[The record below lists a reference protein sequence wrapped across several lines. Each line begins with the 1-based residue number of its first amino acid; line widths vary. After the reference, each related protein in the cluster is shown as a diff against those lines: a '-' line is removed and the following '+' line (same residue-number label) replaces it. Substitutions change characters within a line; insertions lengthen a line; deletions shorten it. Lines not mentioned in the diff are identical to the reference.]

1 MADMSF
7 EEFKQEIADNIKDH
21 LPEQYQDSNVQLNTV
36 QKNNEALDAITITSP
51 DSNVSPTI
59 YLNSFYEDYQNG
71 QDMDTIMDRIADVRV
86 EHEVS
91 KDFDVSKIT
100 DFDQVKDHIAA
111 RVVGMEDNSDLL
123 DQRPHVE
130 MDDLA
135 VTFCVML
142 GEDSNGSMSVPITNQ
157 LMENWG
163 VTVDD
168 LQTLA
173 KENQAELTPSTFKS
187 MSEVM
192 MDMMVP
198 QFMDDMG
205 VDRETAEQMLSDMM
219 PPEEKMFVLSNE
231 QKLNGAAALLDD
243 NMMDQIA
250 EKVGGD
256 FYILPS
262 SIHEVLIVPADAGMD
277 LKELEA
283 MVQEVNETQVAPQDR
298 LSDHV
303 YQYDNDTHEVF
314 RADRAEE
321 HMQAK
326 EAAKDAVEMP
336 KDAVAEQPKDKAEKA
351 APEKGEK
358 KSEKG
363 DKEKA
368 SLKDRLEDKKK
379 ESKEMEKKSP
389 EKAAEKTKSKKK
401 DQSL

>member
-1 MADMSF
+1 MADMTF
-7 EEFKQEIADNIKDH
+7 EEFMQEIADNIKDH
-21 LPEQYQDSNVQLNTV
+21 LPDQYQDSTIQLNTV

-71 QDMDTIMDRIADVRV
+71 QDMDTILDHIADIRV

-91 KDFDVSKIT
+91 QDFDVSKIT

-111 RVVGMEDNSDLL
+111 RVVGIEDNSDLL
-123 DQRPHVE
+123 DQRPHAV

-135 VTFCVML
+135 VTYCVML
-142 GEDSNGSMSVPITNQ
+142 GEDANGSMSVPITNQ
-157 LMENWG
+157 LMETWG
-163 VTVDD
+163 VTQEELHD
-168 LQTLA
+168 LA
-173 KENQAELTPSTFKS
+173 KANQDELTPSTFKS
-187 MSEVM
+187 MNEVM
-192 MDMMVP
+192 AEMMIP
-198 QFMDDMG
+198 QMMSDMG
-205 VDRETAEQMLSDMM
+205 VDRETAQEMIESMM
-219 PPEEKMFVLSNE
+219 PPEDKMYVLSNE

-243 NMMDQIA
+243 KMMDQIA

-262 SIHEVLIVPADAGMD
+262 SVHEVLIVPADAGMD
-277 LKELEA
+277 LKDLEA

-326 EAAKDAVEMP
+326 ENAQEMP
-336 KDAVAEQPKDKAEKA
+336 KDAVADQAKDKAEKGDRKT
-351 APEKGEK
+351 EK
-358 KSEKG
+358 S
-363 DKEKA
+363 DKEERA
-368 SLKDRLEDKKK
+368 SLKGRLEDKKK
-379 ESKEMEKKSP
+379 ESKEMEKKAP
-389 EKAAEKTKSKKK
+389 EKALDKSKKK

>member
-1 MADMSF
+1 MADMTF
-7 EEFKQEIADNIKDH
+7 EEFKQEIADSIKDH
-21 LPEQYQDSNVQLNTV
+21 LPDQYQDSTIQLNTV

-71 QDMDTIMDRIADVRV
+71 QDMDTILDHIADIRV

-91 KDFDVSKIT
+91 QDFDVSKIT

-111 RVVGMEDNSDLL
+111 RVVGIEDNSDLL
-123 DQRPHVE
+123 DQRPHAV

-135 VTFCVML
+135 VTYCVML
-142 GEDSNGSMSVPITNQ
+142 GEDANGSMSVPITNQ
-157 LMENWG
+157 LMETWG
-163 VTVDD
+163 VTQEELHD
-168 LQTLA
+168 LA
-173 KENQAELTPSTFKS
+173 KANQDELTPSTFKS
-187 MSEVM
+187 MNEVM
-192 MDMMVP
+192 AEMMIP
-198 QFMDDMG
+198 QMMSDMG
-205 VDRETAEQMLSDMM
+205 VDRETAQEMIESMM
-219 PPEEKMFVLSNE
+219 PPEDKMYVLSNE

-243 NMMDQIA
+243 KMMDQIA

-262 SIHEVLIVPADAGMD
+262 SVHEVLIVTADAGMD
-277 LKELEA
+277 LKDLEA

-326 EAAKDAVEMP
+326 ENAQEIP
-336 KDAVAEQPKDKAEKA
+336 KDAVADQAKDKAEKGDRKT
-351 APEKGEK
+351 EK
-358 KSEKG
+358 S
-363 DKEKA
+363 DKEERA
-368 SLKDRLEDKKK
+368 SLKGRLEDKKK
-379 ESKEMEKKSP
+379 ESKEMEKKAP
-389 EKAAEKTKSKKK
+389 EKALDKSKKK

>member
-1 MADMSF
+1 MADMTF

-21 LPEQYQDSNVQLNTV
+21 LPDQYQDSTIQLNTV

-71 QDMDTIMDRIADVRV
+71 QDMDTILDHIADIRV

-91 KDFDVSKIT
+91 QDFDVSKIT

-111 RVVGMEDNSDLL
+111 RVVGIEDNSDLL
-123 DQRPHVE
+123 DQRPHAV

-135 VTFCVML
+135 VTYCVML
-142 GEDSNGSMSVPITNQ
+142 GEDANGSMSVPITNQ
-157 LMENWG
+157 LMETWG
-163 VTVDD
+163 VTQEELHD
-168 LQTLA
+168 LA
-173 KENQAELTPSTFKS
+173 KANQDELTPSTFKS
-187 MSEVM
+187 MNEVM
-192 MDMMVP
+192 AEMMIP
-198 QFMDDMG
+198 QMMSDMG
-205 VDRETAEQMLSDMM
+205 VDRETAQEMIESMM
-219 PPEEKMFVLSNE
+219 PPEDKMYVLSNE

-243 NMMDQIA
+243 KMMDQIA

-262 SIHEVLIVPADAGMD
+262 SVHEVLIVPADAGMD
-277 LKELEA
+277 LKDLEA

-326 EAAKDAVEMP
+326 ENAQEMP
-336 KDAVAEQPKDKAEKA
+336 KDAVADQAKDKAEKGDRKT
-351 APEKGEK
+351 EK
-358 KSEKG
+358 S
-363 DKEKA
+363 DKEERA
-368 SLKDRLEDKKK
+368 SLKGRLEDKKK
-379 ESKEMEKKSP
+379 ESKEMEKKAP
-389 EKAAEKTKSKKK
+389 EKALDKSKKK

>member
-21 LPEQYQDSNVQLNTV
+21 LPVQYQDSTVQLNTV

-86 EHEVS
+86 EYEVS
-91 KDFDVSKIT
+91 QDFDVSKIT

-111 RVVGMEDNSDLL
+111 RVVGMEDNADLL
-123 DQRPHVE
+123 DQRPHAE

-135 VTFCVML
+135 VTYCVML
-142 GEDSNGSMSVPITNQ
+142 GEDANGSMSVPITNQ
-157 LMENWG
+157 LMETWG
-163 VTVDD
+163 VTQEELHD
-168 LQTLA
+168 LA
-173 KENQAELTPSTFKS
+173 KANQDELTPSTFKS
-187 MSEVM
+187 MNEVM
-192 MDMMVP
+192 AEMMIP
-198 QFMDDMG
+198 QIMNDMG
-205 VDRETAEQMLSDMM
+205 LDREAAQEMVESMM
-219 PPEEKMFVLSNE
+219 PPEDKMFVLSNE

-243 NMMDQIA
+243 KMMDQIA

-262 SIHEVLIVPADAGMD
+262 SVHEVLIVPADAGMD
-277 LKELEA
+277 LKDLEA

-303 YQYDNDTHEVF
+303 YQYDNETHEVF

-321 HMQAK
+321 HQQAK
-326 EAAKDAVEMP
+326 ESVEMP

-358 KSEKG
+358 KAEKG
-363 DKEKA
+363 DKEKT
-368 SLKDRLEDKKK
+368 SLKERLDDKKK
-379 ESKEMEKKSP
+379 EAKTQEKKSP
-389 EKAAEKTKSKKK
+389 EKAMEKSKSKNK
-401 DQSL
+401 NQSL

>member
-21 LPEQYQDSNVQLNTV
+21 LPVQYQDSTVQLNTV

-86 EHEVS
+86 EYEVS
-91 KDFDVSKIT
+91 QDFDVSKIT

-111 RVVGMEDNSDLL
+111 RVVGMEDNADLL
-123 DQRPHVE
+123 DQRPHAE

-135 VTFCVML
+135 VTYCVML
-142 GEDSNGSMSVPITNQ
+142 GEDANGSMSVPITNQ
-157 LMENWG
+157 LMETWG
-163 VTVDD
+163 VTQEELHD
-168 LQTLA
+168 LA
-173 KENQAELTPSTFKS
+173 KANQDELTPSTFKS
-187 MSEVM
+187 MNEVM
-192 MDMMVP
+192 AEMMIP
-198 QFMDDMG
+198 QMMNDMG
-205 VDRETAEQMLSDMM
+205 LDREAAQEMVESMM
-219 PPEEKMFVLSNE
+219 PPEDKMFVLSNE

-243 NMMDQIA
+243 KMMDQIA

-262 SIHEVLIVPADAGMD
+262 SVHEVLIVPADAGMD
-277 LKELEA
+277 LKDLEA

-303 YQYDNDTHEVF
+303 YQYDNETHEVF

-321 HMQAK
+321 HQQAK
-326 EAAKDAVEMP
+326 ESVEMP

-358 KSEKG
+358 KAEKG
-363 DKEKA
+363 DKEKT
-368 SLKDRLEDKKK
+368 SLKERLDDKKK
-379 ESKEMEKKSP
+379 EAKTQEKKSP
-389 EKAAEKTKSKKK
+389 EKAMEKSKSKNK
-401 DQSL
+401 NQSL